1 MSPVG
6 TPAAKQVLTVS
17 GLTVAYRS
25 AAGWMRPAVEDVSF
39 SLRES
44 EVLGLAGE
52 SGCGK
57 STVAY
62 TLLGER
68 RSNSRILAGRLMLD
82 GQDLLALPDRD
93 LQRLRG
99 TRISIVPQNPA
110 PSLTPTMTC
119 GHQVTEVLAYHGLAR
134 GAAARRRALELL
146 EQVGFSDPPGTFA
159 KYPHQISGG
168 QQQRVVIAMAVA
180 GRPRVVVLDE
190 PTTGLDVT
198 TQRRILELLRVLR
211 DRFGTAML
219 YVSHD
224 LAALAQ
230 LCDRVAVMYAGR
242 LVEVA
247 AARILFGAP
256 RHPYTRALLASIP
269 RLDRPPPAEPA
280 LTGGLRR
287 DGLTTGCAFT
297 PRCGFA
303 AMPTCA
309 TTPQALASVGA
320 DHEAACWRW
329 REVAAATGAGRIGA
343 EAVARAG

>member
-1 MSPVG
+1 MSG
-6 TPAAKQVLTVS
+6 AANDTLTVA

-25 AAGWMRPAVEDVSF
+25 DAGWMEPAIEDVSF
-39 SLRES
+39 ALRQG

-62 TLLGER
+62 TMLGER
-68 RSNSRILAGRLMLD
+68 RPNSRILAGQVILEGR
-82 GQDLLALPDRD
+82 DLLTLPDPD

-99 TRISIVPQNPA
+99 ARISIVPQNPA
-110 PSLTPTMTC
+110 TSLTPTMTC
-119 GHQVTEVLAYHGLAR
+119 GRQLTEVFEYHGMAR
-134 GAAARRRALELL
+134 GTAARRRALALL
-146 EQVGFSDPPGTFA
+146 EEVGLPNPVGAFA
-159 KYPHQISGG
+159 KYPHQMSGG

-180 GRPRVVVLDE
+180 GRPRVIVLDE

-211 DRFGTAML
+211 DRFGTSML

-230 LCDRVAVMYAGR
+230 ICDRVAVMYAGR
-242 LVEVA
+242 LVELA
-247 AARILFGAP
+247 AADALFAAP
-256 RHPYTRALLASIP
+256 RHPYTRALLAAIP

-280 LTGGLRR
+280 LSGGLRR
-287 DGLTTGCAFT
+287 DGLPPGCPFT

-303 AMPTCA
+303 ALPTCA
-309 TTPQALASVGA
+309 TTRQVLASVA
-320 DHEAACWRW
+320 AEHQVACWRW
-329 REVAAATGAGRIGA
+329 RDVAAGATAQKIGT
-343 EAVARAG
+343 EAVAHAG